1 LKDIKDGVFGNVIAK
16 IWVIEFQKRGL
27 PHAHILLILDETSK
41 LRTTEDYD
49 SMVSAEIP
57 DPIRHPEAHETVTS
71 CMVHGPC
78 GPNFLT
84 AQCMEQGKCKK
95 RYPRSFSEETRC
107 DVDGYPE
114 YRRRQTRIFVDPK
127 TQCMVD
133 NQWIVPYNLHLAT
146 KYHAHINVE
155 ICSSISAVKY
165 LYKYV
170 YKGPDRATAVIER
183 QVNTPGQVNN
193 AQAIIANGEWQNR
206 DEIKTYLEGRYVFAS
221 EASWRLFSF
230 RMHDGTPFITRLAM
244 HEPGMHMVVYNDNA
258 NIFETVNSEQNQ
270 KTTLTEYFQ
279 ANIDY
284 PLAREVTYMEFP
296 SMFTWTNGTK
306 KWTIRQRGCCVGRLY
321 FVSPSAGERYF
332 LRTLLTKVKGAISFE
347 ALRTVNGVI
356 HDTFKSA
363 CIALG
368 LYDSDDEWN
377 ACLEEAVGMQTGAQL
392 RFLFVTILVFGVPGE
407 PRMLWDKYK
416 EHIYD
421 DCKAVL
427 QRRGIVEPSIEQIES
442 WALHSLRDGLAKF
455 SKTLE
460 DFGLPTP
467 SIAFDRFETNRLLE
481 VERDYNV
488 EVLQAEVAMASES
501 LNDGQRAA
509 YNGVIDAYVGHHA
522 KVIFIDGPGGTGKTY
537 TENLILN
544 TVRSRGD
551 IALDVASSG
560 IVALLLSGG
569 RTAHSYLKIPIALD
583 HTSFCYIRKQDD
595 LAALIRQT
603 KLILWDEAPMTN
615 KLAFEAVDRS
625 LRDLIDKNEPFGGI
639 VFVMSGDFRQVLPVI
654 PRGSH
659 ADIVSASIKN
669 SYLWESVEVFRLS
682 ENMRAGDVV
691 AVHSDLGNRT
701 FADWLLCLGNNE
713 LETIDEDYIK
723 CPNMMVL
730 PSTDTR
736 AMVVAIYPRL

>member
-1 LKDIKDGVFGNVIAK
+1 
-16 IWVIEFQKRGL
+16 
-27 PHAHILLILDETSK
+27 
-41 LRTTEDYD
+41 
-49 SMVSAEIP
+49 
-57 DPIRHPEAHETVTS
+57 
-71 CMVHGPC
+71 
-78 GPNFLT
+78 
-84 AQCMEQGKCKK
+84 
-95 RYPRSFSEETRC
+95 
-107 DVDGYPE
+107 
-114 YRRRQTRIFVDPK
+114 
-127 TQCMVD
+127 
-133 NQWIVPYNLHLAT
+133 
-146 KYHAHINVE
+146 
-155 ICSSISAVKY
+155 
-165 LYKYV
+165 
-170 YKGPDRATAVIER
+170 
-183 QVNTPGQVNN
+183 
-193 AQAIIANGEWQNR
+193 
-206 DEIKTYLEGRYVFAS
+206 
-221 EASWRLFSF
+221 
-230 RMHDGTPFITRLAM
+230 
-244 HEPGMHMVVYNDNA
+244 
-258 NIFETVNSEQNQ
+258 
-270 KTTLTEYFQ
+270 
-279 ANIDY
+279 
-284 PLAREVTYMEFP
+284 
-296 SMFTWTNGTK
+296 
-306 KWTIRQRGCCVGRLY
+306 
-321 FVSPSAGERYF
+321 
-332 LRTLLTKVKGAISFE
+332 
-347 ALRTVNGVI
+347 
-356 HDTFKSA
+356 
-363 CIALG
+363 
-368 LYDSDDEWN
+368 
-377 ACLEEAVGMQTGAQL
+377 
-392 RFLFVTILVFGVPGE
+392 
-407 PRMLWDKYK
+407 
-416 EHIYD
+416 
-421 DCKAVL
+421 
-427 QRRGIVEPSIEQIES
+427 VEPSIEQIES

-654 PRGSH
+654 PWGSH